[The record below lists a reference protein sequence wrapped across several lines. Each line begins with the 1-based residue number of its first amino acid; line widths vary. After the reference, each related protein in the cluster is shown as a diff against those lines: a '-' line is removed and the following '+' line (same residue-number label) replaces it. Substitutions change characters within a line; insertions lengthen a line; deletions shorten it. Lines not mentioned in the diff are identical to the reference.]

1 MCTTNGKNIM
11 VGSGCF
17 EDFDSTCGN
26 VDASDKDVISNNLQ
40 NSFHFGSNFVAAS
53 CSHEDHC
60 SDLELKRYKI
70 YLYKMIFWT
79 YINKEAFETF
89 TKKVDKSYGRECVYH
104 RLTTSIASFSSINVQ
119 LFGLLIFGFIL
130 IRLW

>member
-1 MCTTNGKNIM
+1 M
-11 VGSGCF
+11 F
-17 EDFDSTCGN
+17 FDFDSTCGN
-26 VDASDKDVISNNLQ
+26 VAASDKEVISNNLQ

-60 SDLELKRYKI
+60 SELELKRY
-70 YLYKMIFWT
+70 T

-89 TKKVDKSYGRECVYH
+89 TKKVDKRYGRECVYH
-104 RLTTSIASFSSINVQ
+104 RLTASIASFSSINVQ
-119 LFGLLIFGFIL
+119 LFGMLIFGFIL

>member
-26 VDASDKDVISNNLQ
+26 VAASDKEVISNNLQ

-60 SDLELKRYKI
+60 SDLELKRY
-70 YLYKMIFWT
+70 T

-89 TKKVDKSYGRECVYH
+89 SKKVDKSYDRECVYH
-104 RLTTSIASFSSINVQ
+104 RLTTSIASFSSINPQ
-119 LFGLLIFGFIL
+119 LFGLLIFGFII